1 MNILWLRKQ
10 GVGED
15 FMVEVVKKIFEL
27 KNIEFIVLVK
37 NIFF

>member
-15 FMVEVVKKIFEL
+15 LMAEAVKKTSEL
-27 KNIEFIVLVK
+27 KNTEFIVLAK
-37 NIFF
+37 NILS